1 MPYHTPGARGGSG
14 MMTSR
19 STTTPQRTS
28 TTTRANA
35 NPVTRLFQAPSSPRY
50 YRPDGS
56 IVPVGAPL
64 HQHRDGTIMTEHTMD
79 AFGTD
84 DGAVVVT
91 TRRITR
97 TTNGNRNRVNTRTN
111 VGNRTGYVIAGTN
124 ERYTGLVVMR
134 GGIPY
139 STKSGVYEGNSLE
152 LTATAPSTNV
162 QPASVRLRGGTIS
175 QTRAAGRNSIGVTNT
190 NRSTTISRRGNA
202 GNRVNRRRV
211 QTQAR
216 QRRNASTMRR
226 NTQMNRT
233 RTTRTTMRRGY

>member
-1 MPYHTPGARGGSG
+1 MPSHYGSNGNGKG
-14 MMTSR
+14 MGR
-19 STTTPQRTS
+19 TT

-50 YRPDGS
+50 YKPDGS
-56 IVPVGAPL
+56 IVAVGAPL
-64 HQHRDGTIMTEHTMD
+64 HQHRDGTIMTEHSMD
-79 AFGTD
+79 GTGD
-84 DGAVVVT
+84 DASVVVT
-91 TRRITR
+91 TRRISRT
-97 TTNGNRNRVNTRTN
+97 TTNGNRNRVNRN
-111 VGNRTGYVIAGTN
+111 VGNRSGYVISGTN

-175 QTRAAGRNSIGVTNT
+175 QTRAAGRNTIGVTNT

-211 QTQAR
+211 QTQTR
-216 QRRNASTMRR
+216 QRRTASTMRR
-226 NTQMNRT
+226 NTRMGRT
-233 RTTRTTMRRGY
+233 NTRRGY

>member
-1 MPYHTPGARGGSG
+1 MPSHYGSNGNGRGMG
-14 MMTSR
+14 MGR
-19 STTTPQRTS
+19 TT

-56 IVPVGAPL
+56 IVAVGAPL
-64 HQHRDGTIMTEHTMD
+64 HQHRDGTIMTEHSMD
-79 AFGTD
+79 GTGED
-84 DGAVVVT
+84 ASVVVT